1 MFLYVH
7 KIRGEMVEKENE
19 EKEKNELEENFND
32 LVKQL
37 LWKLAFIVQDHVY
50 LAVKVKILAVLH

>member
-7 KIRGEMVEKENE
+7 KIRGEMVEKKEVEEDE
-19 EKEKNELEENFND
+19 EKEEDDLEENFND

-37 LWKLAFIVQDHVY
+37 L
-50 LAVKVKILAVLH
+50 

>member
-1 MFLYVH
+1 MSKCLIGTLLVFHAWKQISQVFLYVH

-37 LWKLAFIVQDHVY
+37 L
-50 LAVKVKILAVLH
+50 